1 MLTAAKLTI
10 TAHTAEALAESTLAT
25 PHWDCDGDL
34 CGYALMW
41 VWMLAPKD
49 TAASVILRAASLVAE
64 RLERGQ

>member
-1 MLTAAKLTI
+1 MLTAAKPTI
-10 TAHTAEALAESTLAT
+10 IPDAAEALAESTLAT

-49 TAASVILRAASLVAE
+49 AAASVILRAASLVAE
-64 RLERGQ
+64 RFERGQ